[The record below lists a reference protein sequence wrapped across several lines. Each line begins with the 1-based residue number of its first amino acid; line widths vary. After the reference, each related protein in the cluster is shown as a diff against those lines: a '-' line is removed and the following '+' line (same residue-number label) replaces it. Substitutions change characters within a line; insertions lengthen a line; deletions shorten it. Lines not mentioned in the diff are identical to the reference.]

1 MPNARTLPATL
12 RRLAAATLAASL
24 FTGLLIVEPARSS
37 IPASTGGAGVAA
49 LEIPATPVDPAAPNS
64 GWAKRINRLIGRRAM
79 SVAAG
84 VDGTWLYRHGSST
97 RRTPASNEKL
107 LMAMSILDRAG
118 PDQRMPTVA
127 ATEDADLGDG
137 IVNGTLWIVGSGNP
151 EVGTGTMRAL
161 ARKLKDAGI
170 DEVRGRVLGSTKPFS
185 HDWMAP
191 GWKSYF
197 PGTYVNLPTAL
208 TFNFNV
214 NTRTPEKKAA
224 VALTHVL
231 RDMNVKVTGTPGSGS
246 VPAGADEITAINSK
260 PLDAI
265 LRNTLVPS
273 SNFRAEVLGKLNG
286 FLRSGAPGTIAK
298 GAAAIEAFADQQGV
312 NVVANDS
319 SGLSYQDR
327 VAPEGMVTLL
337 WYSQGEPWFEEL
349 RNALPG
355 PGQGTLAGRLG
366 GVKVRA
372 KTGTLTGISALSGWV
387 WLDQTNAWAAFSI
400 ISRGMSKTEASR
412 IEDAIVETLHER
424 AA

>member
-1 MPNARTLPATL
+1 MGCVPHARTFPAMF
-12 RRLAAATLAASL
+12 RRLTIATVAASL
-24 FTGLLIVEPARSS
+24 LFGLFVGPARSAIS
-37 IPASTGGAGVAA
+37 GPAGEAA
-49 LEIPATPVDPAAPNS
+49 LAAQVDTAAPDS
-64 GWAKRINRLIGRRAM
+64 SWAKRISHLIGRRAM

-84 VDGTWLYRHGSST
+84 VGGTWLYRHGAST

-118 PDQRMPTVA
+118 PDHRMPTIA
-127 ATEDADLGDG
+127 STEDTDLSDG

-170 DEVRGRVLGSTKPFS
+170 DEVRGRILGSTKPFS

-208 TFNFNV
+208 TFNFNI

-224 VALTHVL
+224 TALTRDL
-231 RDMNVKVTGTPGSGS
+231 RDMNVKVTGTPGSGA
-246 VPAGADEITAINSK
+246 VPAGADEIVSINSK
-260 PLDAI
+260 PLNDI

-286 FLRSGAPGTIAK
+286 YLRSGAPGTIAK
-298 GAAAIEAFADQQGV
+298 GAAAIEAFANQQDV

-319 SGLSYQDR
+319 SGLSYKDK

-337 WYSQGEPWFEEL
+337 WYSQDEPWFEEL

-355 PGQGTLAGRLG
+355 PGQGTLGGRLA

-372 KTGTLTGISALSGWV
+372 KTGTLTSISALSGWV
-387 WLDQTNAWAAFSI
+387 WLERTDAWAAFSI
-400 ISRGMSKTEASR
+400 ISRGTSKTEAIR

>member
-1 MPNARTLPATL
+1 MGCVPHARILPVSL
-12 RRLAAATLAASL
+12 RRLTAVAFAASL
-24 FTGLLIVEPARSS
+24 LIGLWLVAPARSV
-37 IPASTGGAGVAA
+37 IPAKTGGGKVAA
-49 LEIPATPVDPAAPNS
+49 PVDTAAPS
-64 GWAKRINRLIGRRAM
+64 SPWAKRMNQLIGGHAM

-84 VDGTWLYRHGSST
+84 VDGTWLYRHGATT

-118 PDQRMPTVA
+118 PDHRMPTIA
-127 ATEDADLGDG
+127 ATEDTDLSDD
-137 IVNGTLWIVGSGNP
+137 IVDGTLWIVGSGNP
-151 EVGTGTMRAL
+151 EVGSATMRAL

-208 TFNFNV
+208 TFNFNI
-214 NTRTPEKKAA
+214 NTRTPEKRAA
-224 VALTHVL
+224 AALTHDL
-231 RDMNVKVTGTPGSGS
+231 RGINVKVTGTPGSGA
-246 VPAGADEITAINSK
+246 VPAGADEIVAISSK
-260 PLDAI
+260 PLNDI

-286 FLRSGAPGTIAK
+286 YLRSGAPGTIAK
-298 GAAAIEAFADQQGV
+298 GAAAIEAFANQQGV
-312 NVVANDS
+312 SLVANDS
-319 SGLSYQDR
+319 SGLSYKDR

-337 WYSQGEPWFEEL
+337 WYSQDEPWFDEL
-349 RNALPG
+349 RFALPG
-355 PGQGTLAGRLG
+355 PGQGTLAGRLA

-387 WLDQTNAWAAFSI
+387 WLEETDAWAAFSI

-412 IEDAIVETLHER
+412 IEDAIVKTLHER